1 MTGRVTAY
9 QRRAGRCAGG
19 QRDDVACPLPSSPF
33 VIEVNGGLVEATSLS
48 KTAEQS
54 GASPA
59 VAEDERLALGA
70 RSNPTAFAT
79 LYGRHRESVFR
90 YLRARCTNDDD
101 ALDLTAVTFERA
113 LVAIQKYRALGAGF
127 SAWVLRIARNAAIDH
142 SRRQRARPTP
152 AALESAEGRP
162 AADDPE
168 ATAIASDEHRRLR
181 ALVRALPEPQRD
193 ALALRYS
200 AGLTAREIGVVI
212 GKSEEATQ
220 KLITRA
226 LSDLKEAYAHE
237 QR

>member
-1 MTGRVTAY
+1 VRPL
-9 QRRAGRCAGG
+9 
-19 QRDDVACPLPSSPF
+19 AC
-33 VIEVNGGLVEATSLS
+33 VIEVNGGLVEANSFAG
-48 KTAEQS
+48 TAHDEFEIQP
-54 GASPA
+54 GLAD
-59 VAEDERLALGA
+59 DERLALGA

-113 LVAIQKYRALGAGF
+113 LIALPKYRSVGAGF
-127 SAWVLRIARNAAIDH
+127 AAWLLRIARNAAIDH
-142 SRRQRARPTP
+142 GRRQRARPAP
-152 AALESAEGRP
+152 AALIEAASQP
-162 AADDPE
+162 ARDDPE
-168 ATAIASDEHRRLR
+168 AAAIASDEQRRLR

-200 AGLTAREIGVVI
+200 VGLTARQIGAVI

-226 LSDLKEAYAHE
+226 LSELKEAYGHE

>member
-1 MTGRVTAY
+1 
-9 QRRAGRCAGG
+9 
-19 QRDDVACPLPSSPF
+19 
-33 VIEVNGGLVEATSLS
+33 VEAGSLAG
-48 KTAEQS
+48 TAHDES
-54 GASPA
+54 GIPPT

-70 RSNPTAFAT
+70 GSNATAFAT

-90 YLRARCTNDDD
+90 YLRVRCNNEDD

-113 LVAIQKYRALGAGF
+113 LVAIPKYRSIGAGF
-127 SAWVLRIARNAAIDH
+127 AAWLLRIARNAAIDQ
-142 SRRQRARPTP
+142 SRRQRARPTF
-152 AALESAEGRP
+152 AALDSAERQP

-168 ATAIASDEHRRLR
+168 AAAIASDEYRRLR
-181 ALVRALPEPQRD
+181 ALVRSLPEPQRD

-200 AGLTAREIGVVI
+200 VGLTARQISAVI

-226 LSDLKEAYAHE
+226 LSELKEAYGHE

>member
-1 MTGRVTAY
+1 
-9 QRRAGRCAGG
+9 
-19 QRDDVACPLPSSPF
+19 
-33 VIEVNGGLVEATSLS
+33 VEASS
-48 KTAEQS
+48 FAGTAHDESEIQ
-54 GASPA
+54 AAPA
-59 VAEDERLALGA
+59 DDERLALGA

-79 LYGRHRESVFR
+79 LYGRHRESVFL

-113 LVAIQKYRALGAGF
+113 LVALPKYRSVGAGF
-127 SAWVLRIARNAAIDH
+127 AAWLLRIARNAAIDH
-142 SRRQRARPTP
+142 GRRQRARVAP
-152 AALESAEGRP
+152 AALIEAASQP
-162 AADDPE
+162 ASDDPE
-168 ATAIASDEHRRLR
+168 AAAIASDEHRLLR

-200 AGLTAREIGVVI
+200 VGLTARQIGAVI

-226 LSDLKEAYAHE
+226 LSELKEAYGHE

>member
-1 MTGRVTAY
+1 M
-9 QRRAGRCAGG
+9 
-19 QRDDVACPLPSSPF
+19 
-33 VIEVNGGLVEATSLS
+33 EATSLS
-48 KTAEQS
+48 GAAEQS

-59 VAEDERLALGA
+59 FAEDETLALGA
-70 RSNPTAFAT
+70 RSDPTAFAT
-79 LYGRHRESVFR
+79 LYGRHRDSVFR

-113 LVAIQKYRALGAGF
+113 LVAISRYRPLGAGF
-127 SAWVLRIARNAAIDH
+127 SAWLLRIARNAAIDH
-142 SRRQRARPTP
+142 GRRRRAGPTT
-152 AALESAEGRP
+152 AALREAERQP
-162 AADDPE
+162 AHDDPE

-181 ALVRALPEPQRD
+181 DLVRALPEMQRD

-200 AGLTAREIGVVI
+200 AGLTARQIGVVI

-226 LSDLKEAYAHE
+226 LSDLKEAYGNE